1 MTRKEISN
9 KIDAIMTDA
18 YRDGVSLYKLGV
30 SEFNAPIVSRVGQIV
45 VKVAELR
52 RYGRVYLSVD
62 SGNKN
67 IGGGWAT
74 HDDLPIEVLK
84 TILAILK
91 NADKDKNKNF

>member
-91 NADKDKNKNF
+91 NAEKNKK

>member
-52 RYGRVYLSVD
+52 RYGRVYLSVN

-84 TILAILK
+84 FILNALK
-91 NADKDKNKNF
+91 TAEKNKK

>member
-18 YRDGVSLYKLGV
+18 YRDGISLYRLGV
-30 SEFNAPIVSRVGQIV
+30 SEYNAPIVSRVGQII

-52 RYGRVYLSVD
+52 RYGKVYLSVD

-74 HDDLPIEVLK
+74 HDDLPTEVLK

>member
-18 YRDGVSLYKLGV
+18 YRDGISLYRLGV

-52 RYGRVYLSVD
+52 RYGKVYLSVD

-91 NADKDKNKNF
+91 NAEKNKK

>member
-84 TILAILK
+84 TILSILK
-91 NADKDKNKNF
+91 NTEKNKNF

>member
-1 MTRKEISN
+1 MTRKEISD

-18 YRDGVSLYKLGV
+18 YRDGISLYRLGV
-30 SEFNAPIVSRVGQIV
+30 AEFNAPIVSRVGQIV

-52 RYGRVYLSVD
+52 RYGKVYLSVD

-91 NADKDKNKNF
+91 NAEKNKK

>member
-1 MTRKEISN
+1 MTRKEISD

-18 YRDGVSLYKLGV
+18 YRDGISLYQLGV
-30 SEFNAPIVSRVGQIV
+30 AKFNAPIVSRVGQIV

-52 RYGRVYLSVD
+52 RYGKVYLSVD

-74 HDDLPIEVLK
+74 HDDLPMEVLK

-91 NADKDKNKNF
+91 NAEKNKK

>member
-1 MTRKEISN
+1 MTRKEISD

-18 YRDGVSLYKLGV
+18 YRDGISLYRLGV

-52 RYGRVYLSVD
+52 RYGKVYLSVD

-74 HDDLPIEVLK
+74 HDDLPMEVLK

-91 NADKDKNKNF
+91 NAEKNKK

>member
-52 RYGRVYLSVD
+52 RYGKVYLSVD

-91 NADKDKNKNF
+91 NAEKNKK

>member
-45 VKVAELR
+45 VKVA
-52 RYGRVYLSVD
+52 
-62 SGNKN
+62 
-67 IGGGWAT
+67 
-74 HDDLPIEVLK
+74 
-84 TILAILK
+84 
-91 NADKDKNKNF
+91 

>member
-18 YRDGVSLYKLGV
+18 YRDGISLYRLGV

-52 RYGRVYLSVD
+52 RYGKVYLSVD

-74 HDDLPIEVLK
+74 HDDLPMEVLK

-91 NADKDKNKNF
+91 NAEKNKK

>member
-1 MTRKEISN
+1 MTRKEISD

-18 YRDGVSLYKLGV
+18 YRDGISLYQLGV
-30 SEFNAPIVSRVGQIV
+30 SKFNAPIVSRVGQIV

-74 HDDLPIEVLK
+74 HDDLPMEVLK

-91 NADKDKNKNF
+91 NAEKNKK

>member
-1 MTRKEISN
+1 MTRKEISD

-18 YRDGVSLYKLGV
+18 YRDGISLYQLGV
-30 SEFNAPIVSRVGQIV
+30 AKFNAPIVSRVGQIV

-52 RYGRVYLSVD
+52 RYGKVYLSVD

-67 IGGGWAT
+67 IGGGRAT

-91 NADKDKNKNF
+91 NAEKNKK

>member
-1 MTRKEISN
+1 MTRNEISN

-18 YRDGVSLYKLGV
+18 YRDGVSLYQLGV
-30 SEFNAPIVSRVGQIV
+30 PKCNAPIVSRVGQIV

-52 RYGRVYLSVD
+52 RYGKVYLSVD

-74 HDDLPIEVLK
+74 HDDLPMEVLK

-91 NADKDKNKNF
+91 NAEKNKK

>member
-1 MTRKEISN
+1 MTRKEISD

-18 YRDGVSLYKLGV
+18 YRDGVSLYRLGV
-30 SEFNAPIVSRVGQIV
+30 TEFNAPIVSRVGQII

-52 RYGRVYLSVD
+52 RYGKVYLSVD

-74 HDDLPIEVLK
+74 YDDLPIEVLK

-91 NADKDKNKNF
+91 NAEKNKK

>member
-52 RYGRVYLSVD
+52 RYGKVYLSVN

-84 TILAILK
+84 VILATLK
-91 NADKDKNKNF
+91 NAEKDKK

>member
-1 MTRKEISN
+1 MTRKEISD

-18 YRDGVSLYKLGV
+18 YRDGVSLYRLGV
-30 SEFNAPIVSRVGQIV
+30 SECNAPIVSRVGQII
-45 VKVAELR
+45 VKVGELR

-91 NADKDKNKNF
+91 NAEKNKK